1 MIVTPTDYLEAKL
14 TPISKAIDG
23 FGGYNLL
30 VGCIAAG
37 GEPHITIVGN
47 LSDQPTLAREIYN
60 ALGDKLKELGS
71 QTRPESNIIMGPG
84 AINAG

>member
-1 MIVTPTDYLEAKL
+1 MIVTPTNYLEAKL
-14 TPISKAIDG
+14 TPISQAIDG
-23 FGGYNLL
+23 FGGFNLL

-47 LSDQPTLAREIYN
+47 LNDHPTLAREIYN

-84 AINAG
+84 AM